1 MRKRFGE
8 LLTIAMADERVVL
21 LAGDVGFGVL
31 DKACQAYPDRCINMG
46 AAEQAM
52 IGAAVGL
59 TYEDKIPIC
68 YTITP
73 FLLYRPFEWLRN
85 YLQIEGAN
93 VKLVGVGRGKDYGHL
108 GYTHWADDQEQV
120 LAVLPRITAYF
131 PDSAETLEARWPL
144 FMMDGPAYINLRR

>member
-1 MRKRFGE
+1 MRKRFGS
-8 LLTIAMADERVVL
+8 LLPIAMSDERVIL

-31 DKACQAYPDRCINMG
+31 DAAFKAYPKRCFNMG
-46 AAEQAM
+46 AAEQTM
-52 IGAAVGL
+52 IGASVGMS
-59 TYEDKIPIC
+59 YEGRIPIC

-108 GYTHWADDQEQV
+108 GYTHWCEEQEQV
-120 LAVLPRITAYF
+120 LAILPRIRTYF
-131 PDSAETLEARWPL
+131 PDSAETLEAIWPL